1 MARKILKKQTVTF
14 YEGDEQLL
22 EKVEAAA
29 KASRQSFQAF
39 VLSALED
46 KVVGANIPQSNQ
58 IEVPT
63 ETKDKVQEL
72 GW

>member
-1 MARKILKKQTVTF
+1 MARKILKKQTITF

-39 VLSALED
+39 ALSAWEGR
-46 KVVGANIPQSNQ
+46 VGDIDIPQTKRT
-58 IEVPT
+58 EVPV
-63 ETKDKVQEL
+63 ETKDKVKDL

>member
-39 VLSALED
+39 VLSALES
-46 KVVGANIPQSNQ
+46 KVIGIEIPQENQ
-58 IEVPT
+58 TEVPS
-63 ETKDKVQEL
+63 ETKDKVKDL

>member
-14 YEGDEQLL
+14 YEGHEQLL

-39 VLSALED
+39 VLSALES
-46 KVVGANIPQSNQ
+46 KVSGIEIPQENQ
-58 IEVPT
+58 TEVPS
-63 ETKDKVQEL
+63 ETKDKVKDL

>member
-22 EKVEAAA
+22 EKVEA
-29 KASRQSFQAF
+29 SRQSFQAF
-39 VLSALED
+39 VLSALES
-46 KVVGANIPQSNQ
+46 KVSGIEIPQENQ
-58 IEVPT
+58 TEVPS
-63 ETKDKVQEL
+63 ETKDKVKDL

>member
-1 MARKILKKQTVTF
+1 M
-14 YEGDEQLL
+14 L

-39 VLSALED
+39 VLSALES
-46 KVVGANIPQSNQ
+46 KVSGIEIPQENQ
-58 IEVPT
+58 TEVPS
-63 ETKDKVQEL
+63 ETKDKVKDL

>member
-39 VLSALED
+39 VLSALEA
-46 KVVGANIPQSNQ
+46 KVSGIEIPQENQ
-58 IEVPT
+58 TEVPS
-63 ETKDKVQEL
+63 ETKDKVKDL

>member
-39 VLSALED
+39 VLSALAS
-46 KVVGANIPQSNQ
+46 KVSGIDIPQENQ
-58 IEVPT
+58 TDVPS
-63 ETKDKVQEL
+63 ETKDKVKDL